1 MRLSTGSTFEETPWM
16 SSAQMPPSFPGWS
29 EWVVFGVMAPVT
41 TPNNSVQHAPKLPQ
55 P

>member
-16 SSAQMPPSFPGWS
+16 SSAKMPPSFPGWS

-41 TPNNSVQHAPKLPQ
+41 STGCRRTQLRST
-55 P
+55 